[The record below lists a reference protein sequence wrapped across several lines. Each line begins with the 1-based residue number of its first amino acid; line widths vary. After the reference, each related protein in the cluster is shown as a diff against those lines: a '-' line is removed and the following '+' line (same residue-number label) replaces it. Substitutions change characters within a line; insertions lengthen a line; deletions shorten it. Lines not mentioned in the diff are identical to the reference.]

1 MTGNNDSLRDVFIN
15 DLPKILNFQCVPFL
29 ALPKVYQELFNGW
42 VEDVKQ
48 QSWDGWNART
58 TDLARLLEAMRR
70 DARWRNRRESI
81 SLLDV
86 RVRLHDGSGCAEPA
100 CI

>member
-1 MTGNNDSLRDVFIN
+1 VFIN

-48 QSWDGWNART
+48 QSWDGMEQKGWYNYREEFLLWLIPYLVA
-58 TDLARLLEAMRR
+58 TDFAALKEAK
-70 DARWRNRRESI
+70 
-81 SLLDV
+81 
-86 RVRLHDGSGCAEPA
+86 
-100 CI
+100 